1 MTREELAAEIRHAA
15 NTWMS
20 DGYDERPLQQVVI
33 ECVLAALEGHAV
45 IDGQPRK
52 LGRPEDRWG
61 CQPSL
66 VPTDVDGPFPSQL
79 AWLRPDDTPSE
90 NVPLYTVGMSR

>member
-45 IDGQPRK
+45 IDGQSR
-52 LGRPEDRWG
+52 GDRRAAP
-61 CQPSL
+61 Q
-66 VPTDVDGPFPSQL
+66 
-79 AWLRPDDTPSE
+79 AR
-90 NVPLYTVGMSR
+90 

>member
-52 LGRPEDRWG
+52 LEREYLTDEGWLPLGGQEDVWAASFPHEKRHALSVSAVRP
-61 CQPSL
+61 
-66 VPTDVDGPFPSQL
+66 PTPEE
-79 AWLRPDDTPSE
+79 T
-90 NVPLYTVGMSR
+90 T